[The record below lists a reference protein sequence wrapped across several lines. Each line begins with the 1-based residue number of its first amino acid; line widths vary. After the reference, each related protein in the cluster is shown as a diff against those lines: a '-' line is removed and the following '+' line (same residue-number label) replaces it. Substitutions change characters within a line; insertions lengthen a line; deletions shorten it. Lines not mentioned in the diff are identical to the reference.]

1 MLGKKRL
8 IWAFG
13 LGLVQIWANQ
23 IFGLLALWAE
33 KQIMEGTQLFVAV
46 LSNSKWN
53 YLDITVRTLITATKA
68 VILLSWPRSRNS
80 NVTSPK
86 SCPDKGHILV
96 LVVSTRI

>member
-1 MLGKKRL
+1 LGKKRL

-23 IFGLLALWAE
+23 IFGLLALWTE

-53 YLDITVRTLITATKA
+53 YLGITVRTLITAAKQ
-68 VILLSWPRSRNS
+68 
-80 NVTSPK
+80 
-86 SCPDKGHILV
+86 
-96 LVVSTRI
+96 